1 MENNYLLNGFTELQ
15 KKIMPTMADCF
26 YRYRCREGVYTNE
39 LICEL
44 MERHGLGPR
53 EWQGSLVGL
62 GKKDYITYG
71 NGWHSSDGAIFWL
84 QKSLDFFN
92 AWFK

>member
-62 GKKDYITYG
+62 GKKDYIHTEM
-71 NGWHSSDGAIFWL
+71 DGIPLTARFSGSKNL
-84 QKSLDFFN
+84 
-92 AWFK
+92 